1 MNVYIEYLTEMG
13 VEVTVIAGRNKG
25 EPSSES
31 VHGADVHRIKTDNSS
46 KYLDRNL
53 FAYNGFKKINSIN
66 QQNSIDVLHLR
77 AFPNT
82 GFFLRPIPKPDSTAI
97 MLDVRA
103 TGISNQL
110 YNYIS
115 RIMIRAQHRLADHT
129 TVIDDHVKT
138 GIWGKNSPSGISI
151 LPLGVDMSE
160 FSPGQNKELRKN
172 LDIPPNAKVLGYIG
186 HLHKSRE
193 LTTMLTAVGEVI
205 SDNPQVHLLIVG
217 KGNGLGELQ
226 KKAKTLGIEKHITF
240 TGEVPFNR
248 IPDYLNS
255 FDVGLAYIP
264 NKVQY
269 KNQPPIKTAEYL
281 SAGLPVVATNT
292 PGNKRFVT
300 QGYNAILSSDDS
312 EEYAA
317 AIEDLVEDEKLCARL
332 SSRARESIEEFD
344 YAKIVRRDLI
354 PAYKKAVEA
363 AGYDN
368 SDRYTPR
375 IK

>member
-1 MNVYIEYLTEMG
+1 
-13 VEVTVIAGRNKG
+13 
-25 EPSSES
+25 
-31 VHGADVHRIKTDNSS
+31 
-46 KYLDRNL
+46 
-53 FAYNGFKKINSIN
+53 
-66 QQNSIDVLHLR
+66 
-77 AFPNT
+77 
-82 GFFLRPIPKPDSTAI
+82 
-97 MLDVRA
+97 
-103 TGISNQL
+103 
-110 YNYIS
+110 
-115 RIMIRAQHRLADHT
+115 
-129 TVIDDHVKT
+129 
-138 GIWGKNSPSGISI
+138 
-151 LPLGVDMSE
+151 
-160 FSPGQNKELRKN
+160 
-172 LDIPPNAKVLGYIG
+172 
-186 HLHKSRE
+186 
-193 LTTMLTAVGEVI
+193 MLTAVGEVI